1 VTARSRERGSHAGRP
16 RGNGLPFT
24 VPGLSGFG
32 TSGSFLNGRRS
43 ASASAPAS
51 AEPSGAPDAP
61 VIPGGPAV
69 PGPVGPGATSPW
81 PAVGGPGS
89 NNVLPRPVGPP
100 LPGDAPGSSGPRPGA
115 APRSGGAPR
124 GHGSRHRKPAER
136 RALLSKRQRMA
147 AALVVVA
154 GVLGLGFADGFG
166 GEGAPTPT
174 VASFLLDWQ
183 SNHYAAAAALTDGDV
198 TQVSARLAA
207 AYTDLNAT
215 STIFTLTGVTQHGS
229 TAVATYQATVDLA
242 QAGQQWTY
250 TSKFGLTSKNG
261 KWIVDWAP
269 SVINPHLGPGDRL
282 AVLTSYAPRA
292 GVQDMDGQPLIAK
305 SPDYRVGVYPGK
317 LKDPVATA
325 AVFGQATGLDQ
336 LQVLGQIQ
344 SAPPSD
350 FLSLLT
356 LDPAQYQSLR
366 PKLAKVP
373 GLTAQQQQERL
384 FDSSAQEVVGQVGT
398 ENSGALRAEGAAYQ
412 PGMTVGVG
420 GYEQTFQN
428 ELLGTPTT
436 SVVVVNAAGHSMSTL
451 WSSPGGRAGTPV
463 RTTLN
468 SQDQDAAVNALAGT
482 GSSGEI
488 VAIDWSSG
496 QVRVLASHEAGNES
510 LPAGGALD
518 AKVQPGMAFSI
529 VSAAALLSSG
539 VSTSHPLPCEPVADV
554 GGVTFTYTPATTSS
568 ATFASDFADGCGT
581 AFANMSTT
589 LTPQQLASAERAF
602 GIGASWKVKLKT
614 FSGSAPTVSG
624 EADVAAQATGTGG
637 VLMSPLGMA
646 TVAAEVA
653 SGTGRSP
660 VLLASDPQAVWQAPV
675 SGTSL
680 VELRQLMR
688 LAVTSGSA
696 QAANV
701 PGTPVYGQAGVVQS
715 GKHSYLSW
723 FVGYRGNLAVSVLET
738 GSSASQA
745 AAAVAGAFLKSVG

>member
-1 VTARSRERGSHAGRP
+1 MPRARPGR
-16 RGNGLPFT
+16 
-24 VPGLSGFG
+24 
-32 TSGSFLNGRRS
+32 
-43 ASASAPAS
+43 APA
-51 AEPSGAPDAP
+51 
-61 VIPGGPAV
+61 
-69 PGPVGPGATSPW
+69 
-81 PAVGGPGS
+81 
-89 NNVLPRPVGPP
+89 
-100 LPGDAPGSSGPRPGA
+100 A

-124 GHGSRHRKPAER
+124 GRGSRHRKPAER
-136 RALLSKRQRMA
+136 RSLLSKRQRLA

-166 GEGAPTPT
+166 GEGSPTPT

-198 TQVSARLAA
+198 TQVSAQLAA

-215 STIFTLTGVTQHGS
+215 STIFSLTGVTQHGS

-325 AVFGQATGLDQ
+325 AMFGQATGLDQ
-336 LQVLGQIQ
+336 QQVLGQIE

-356 LDPAQYQSLR
+356 LDPAQYQSLW

-398 ENSGALRAEGAAYQ
+398 ENSGALREEGAAYQ
-412 PGMTVGVG
+412 PGMTVGVS

-436 SVVVVNAAGHSMSTL
+436 SVVVVNAAGHSVSTL

-463 RTTLN
+463 QTTLN
-468 SQDQDAAVNALAGT
+468 SQDQDAAVNALAGA
-482 GSSGEI
+482 GSSAEI

-518 AKVQPGMAFSI
+518 AKVEPGMAFSI
-529 VSAAALLSSG
+529 VSAAALLSTG
-539 VSTSHPLPCEPVADV
+539 VEHEPPAAVRAGGRRRRRDV
-554 GGVTFTYTPATTSS
+554 YLHARHDEQRDVCLGLRRRLRHRVREHVHDPDPA
-568 ATFASDFADGCGT
+568 AAR
-581 AFANMSTT
+581 
-589 LTPQQLASAERAF
+589 ER
-602 GIGASWKVKLKT
+602 
-614 FSGSAPTVSG
+614 
-624 EADVAAQATGTGG
+624 GTG
-637 VLMSPLGMA
+637 VRHRCLLEAEAADLLRLGPD
-646 TVAAEVA
+646 
-653 SGTGRSP
+653 GLGRGGRGRAGDRHRRRADEPARHGDRRGRGRFRHRALSR
-660 VLLASDPQAVWQAPV
+660 APR
-675 SGTSL
+675 
-680 VELRQLMR
+680 E
-688 LAVTSGSA
+688 
-696 QAANV
+696 
-701 PGTPVYGQAGVVQS
+701 
-715 GKHSYLSW
+715 
-723 FVGYRGNLAVSVLET
+723 
-738 GSSASQA
+738 
-745 AAAVAGAFLKSVG
+745 

>member
-1 VTARSRERGSHAGRP
+1 MTARSRERGSHAGRP

-32 TSGSFLNGRRS
+32 SSGSFLNGWRS
-43 ASASAPAS
+43 SSASAPAS

-61 VIPGGPAV
+61 VIPGGPAA
-69 PGPVGPGATSPW
+69 PGPVVPGAASPW
-81 PAVGGPGS
+81 PGAGGPGS
-89 NNVLPRPVGPP
+89 SNVLPRPVGQPV
-100 LPGDAPGSSGPRPGA
+100 PGDAPGSSVPRPGA
-115 APRSGGAPR
+115 APRSGGVPPGR
-124 GHGSRHRKPAER
+124 GSRHRKPAER

-183 SNHYAAAAALTDGDV
+183 SNHYGAAAALTDGDV
-198 TQVSARLAA
+198 TQVSTRLAA

-215 STIFTLTGVTQHGS
+215 STFFSLTGVRQHGN

-250 TSKFGLTSKNG
+250 TSQFGLTSKNG
-261 KWIVDWAP
+261 KWVVDWAP
-269 SVINPHLGPGDRL
+269 SVINPHLGAGERL
-282 AVLTSYAPRA
+282 AVVTSYAPRA
-292 GVQDMDGQPLIAK
+292 GVQDMDGQPLLAK
-305 SPDYRVGVYPGK
+305 SQDYRVGVYPGK
-317 LKDPVATA
+317 LKDPTATA
-325 AVFGQATGLDQ
+325 VLFGQATGLDQ
-336 LQVLGQIQ
+336 LQVLGQIE

-356 LDPAQYQSLR
+356 LDPAQYQSLQ

-384 FDSSAQEVVGQVGT
+384 FDSSAQEVVGEVGT

-412 PGMTVGVG
+412 PGMTVGEG

-436 SVVVVNAAGHSMSTL
+436 SVVVVNAAGHNVSTL

-463 RTTLN
+463 RTTLD
-468 SQDQDAAVNALAGT
+468 SRDQDAAVNALAGT

-488 VAIDWSSG
+488 VAVDWSSG
-496 QVRVLASHEAGNES
+496 QVRVLASREAGNES

-518 AKVQPGMAFSI
+518 ARLQPGMAFSI

-568 ATFASDFADGCGT
+568 ATFATDFADGCGT

-589 LTPQQLASAERAF
+589 LTPQQLASAERGF
-602 GIGASWKVKLKT
+602 GIGAPWALRLQS

-653 SGTGRSP
+653 VWYRA
-660 VLLASDPQAVWQAPV
+660 LARAPR
-675 SGTSL
+675 
-680 VELRQLMR
+680 E
-688 LAVTSGSA
+688 
-696 QAANV
+696 
-701 PGTPVYGQAGVVQS
+701 
-715 GKHSYLSW
+715 
-723 FVGYRGNLAVSVLET
+723 
-738 GSSASQA
+738 
-745 AAAVAGAFLKSVG
+745 